1 MSFVQMTS
9 QVGFLSFNSQE
20 PRDGGDDDVDCSAV
34 LIRQNS
40 SSLSA
45 GSIYKP
51 CVVLWMEDWRNEGRA
66 ISSRRVFS
74 WQVALYLTDFV
85 LRCGLSHPV

>member
-1 MSFVQMTS
+1 MTS

-45 GSIYKP
+45 GSSNIYTNP
-51 CVVLWMEDWRNEGRA
+51 VLWYYGWRIGGTKA
-66 ISSRRVFS
+66 ALYHHVVFS
-74 WQVALYLTDFV
+74 LGKL
-85 LRCGLSHPV
+85 LSI

>member
-1 MSFVQMTS
+1 MTS

-20 PRDGGDDDVDCSAV
+20 PRDGGDDDDVDCSAV

-45 GSIYKP
+45 GSSNIYTSP
-51 CVVLWMEDWRNEGRA
+51 VWYYGWRIGGTKA
-66 ISSRRVFS
+66 ALYHHVVFS
-74 WQVALYLTDFV
+74 LGKL
-85 LRCGLSHPV
+85 LSI